1 MSSDLH
7 TLDFDAVRRILRRL
21 TSTPYGSEA
30 AEALAPASD
39 LAAAERMQAAVSAA
53 RRLLERG
60 DLASIEPIVDIR
72 GALRQAAGPGAILT
86 SQAFFNIS
94 AVLRAVGVLRPL
106 LADEPAL
113 CPLGESALEPPPG
126 LLATLD
132 RTLDGPGAVARD
144 ASTELAELNRVRAQL
159 RTRAESLAEQRC
171 ARPDLSDCMGRG
183 RSLRWQSGR
192 AVLEVPDAVAS
203 TIRGVRRGVGAGGRS
218 TLFEPMEL
226 VGTNND
232 LEIVETRM
240 QREERRVLH
249 DLTTVLRQHL
259 GALHGLIEAL
269 TWTDLAFAAGRL
281 SSRFNCSAPELVLD
295 PGVILDQAYNPLLLL
310 QAENGQL
317 PKPPV
322 PLTLSLGPNLPLI
335 LITGPNTGGKTVAL
349 KTVGLLVAMAQCGLH
364 IPSEGACVIGW
375 YRRVMVDVGDRQSL
389 YHRLS
394 TFAGH
399 VEVLKRILVEAD
411 RHTLV
416 LLDELGTGTDPEE
429 GAALAMAVLDE
440 LLDRGTHAIVTT
452 HLSPLKT
459 YALDRERV
467 TSAAMAFDHDSMSP
481 TYRLRVG
488 DTGAS
493 LGLAI
498 AGRNGLPDTVLDR
511 ARAHLSRLHR
521 H

>member
-1 MSSDLH
+1 MPPDLN

-30 AEALAPASD
+30 AEALAPAPD
-39 LAAAERMQAAVSAA
+39 RDAAMRMQAAVSAA

-60 DLASIEPIVDIR
+60 DLPFMESVSDIR
-72 GALRQAAGPGAILT
+72 GALRQAAGPGATLST
-86 SQAFFNIS
+86 QAFFNIG

-113 CPLGESALEPPPG
+113 CPLGESALESPPG
-126 LLATLD
+126 LLAALD
-132 RTLDGPGAVARD
+132 RTLDGPGAVAQD
-144 ASTELAELNRVRAQL
+144 SSTELAELNRQRAHL
-159 RTRAESLAEQRC
+159 RSRAESLVEQRC
-171 ARPDLSDCMGRG
+171 ARPDLSDCMRRG
-183 RSLRWQSGR
+183 GGLRWHSGR

-203 TIRGVRRGVGAGGRS
+203 TIRGVRRGVGAGGRNA
-218 TLFEPMEL
+218 LLEPMEL

-232 LEIVETRM
+232 MELVETRM
-240 QREERRVLH
+240 QREERRILRK
-249 DLTTVLRQHL
+249 LTTVLRQHL
-259 GALHGLIEAL
+259 DALHELLEAL
-269 TWTDLAFAAGRL
+269 TWTDLACAAARL
-281 SSRFNCSAPELVLD
+281 SSRFNCSAPELVTD
-295 PGVILDQAYNPLLLL
+295 PGVILDQAYHPLLLL

-317 PKPPV
+317 PGPPV

-364 IPSEGACVIGW
+364 IPSEGSCVIGW

-389 YHRLS
+389 YHHLS

-440 LLDRGTHAIVTT
+440 LLERGTHGIVTT

-459 YALDRERV
+459 YAQDRERV
-467 TSAAMAFDHDSMSP
+467 TSAAMAFDHESLSP

-498 AGRNGLPDTVLDR
+498 AGRNGLPDAVLDR
-511 ARAHLSRLHR
+511 ARAHLRCLHR